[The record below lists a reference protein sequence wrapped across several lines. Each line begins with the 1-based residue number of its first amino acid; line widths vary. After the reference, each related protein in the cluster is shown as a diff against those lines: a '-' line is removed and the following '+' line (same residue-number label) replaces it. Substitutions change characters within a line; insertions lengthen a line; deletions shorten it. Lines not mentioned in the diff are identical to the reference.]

1 MLDLGCGE
9 GKLIHLLLQERQFTR
24 ILGMDV
30 AYRVLER
37 ARERLERLPP
47 LQRQRAELIQGSLTY
62 RDTRLAGFDVA
73 AVVEVIE
80 HLDPARLAAFE
91 RVVWEFARPA
101 LVAITTPNAEYNVRF
116 ETLSAGSFRH
126 ADHRFEWTRAE
137 FQTWAERVAATHG
150 YRVRLLPVGPEDTV
164 VGAPSQLAIFERDSA

>member
-1 MLDLGCGE
+1 MLAILKQSGAAQVLDLGCGE

-91 RVVWEFARPA
+91 RGVYATFLPDSSVSAFA
-101 LVAITTPNAEYNVRF
+101 T
-116 ETLSAGSFRH
+116 S
-126 ADHRFEWTRAE
+126 
-137 FQTWAERVAATHG
+137 
-150 YRVRLLPVGPEDTV
+150 
-164 VGAPSQLAIFERDSA
+164 